1 MNAARGTITRRMD
14 SVLNGLQS
22 EFRSLCDIEDFKSK
36 LDALK
41 KAGAKSDRSSKLR
54 KLFDMFDICGIE

>member
-22 EFRSLCDIEDFKSK
+22 EFRSLCDIEGFKSK
-36 LDALK
+36 LYV
-41 KAGAKSDRSSKLR
+41 
-54 KLFDMFDICGIE
+54 